1 MTALHNETL
10 DRHELRSHDL
20 LPPRDIPPHA
30 APHAVPR
37 AATSCGRHCDTAP
50 VAVPRGI
57 SAEDLQLFRLIATGL
72 PIEAVARRLD
82 LSERTV
88 RRRTRAACDRLGVG
102 TAIEAV
108 VWAAHRGLL

>member
-1 MTALHNETL
+1 M
-10 DRHELRSHDL
+10 
-20 LPPRDIPPHA
+20 
-30 APHAVPR
+30 
-37 AATSCGRHCDTAP
+37 
-50 VAVPRGI
+50 
-57 SAEDLQLFRLIATGL
+57 SAEDLRLFRLIATGL